1 MYETENKSLHSWLG
15 FCTLQSKA
23 GLSFTPDIKEFV
35 CLLAVF
41 VQTRKLH
48 MQKLQFES
56 KELELQ

>member
-35 CLLAVF
+35 SLLAVF
-41 VQTRKLH
+41 ETII
-48 MQKLQFES
+48 
-56 KELELQ
+56 